1 MEKPLK
7 LTLLFGDGNLR
18 VNFFVFMTAKK
29 KKAKL
34 LKLFM
39 LSSLNSSTQ
48 VECRN
53 ISNNLSA
60 KEVRIYQVFIYK

>member
-18 VNFFVFMTAKK
+18 VNFFVFMTAK